1 MEPRISFVTL
11 AVADLEPVR
20 AFYLAGLGWP
30 AVFDDGD
37 EVVMIQAGPQ
47 LVLSLWR
54 RDAFEAEV
62 GYAPSQGRAPLT
74 LAHNVATR
82 AEVSEVLDA
91 ARAAGAP
98 EVSTPQERAWGGFTG
113 YFSDPDGFRW
123 EVAWN
128 PGPVGQLVLPDTGEI
143 EHGDGDAPRP

>member
-1 MEPRISFVTL
+1 MDPRISFVTL

-20 AFYLAGLGWP
+20 AFYLTGLGWP

-47 LVLSLWR
+47 LVLSLWQ
-54 RDAFEAEV
+54 RDAFAAEV
-62 GYAPSQGRAPLT
+62 GYEPVQGRAPLT

-82 AEVSEVLDA
+82 AEVDEVLAA
-91 ARAAGAP
+91 ARAAGAL
-98 EVSTPQERAWGGFTG
+98 EVSAPQERAWGGYTG
-113 YFSDPDGFRW
+113 YFADPDGFRW

-128 PGPVGQLVLPDTGEI
+128 PGPVGQLVLPDEAQTERAGG
-143 EHGDGDAPRP
+143 HASRP